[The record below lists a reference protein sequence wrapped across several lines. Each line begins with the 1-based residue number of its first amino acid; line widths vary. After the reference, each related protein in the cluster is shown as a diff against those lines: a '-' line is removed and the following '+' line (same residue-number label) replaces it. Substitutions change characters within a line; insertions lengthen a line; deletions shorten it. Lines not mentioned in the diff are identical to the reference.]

1 MEYAGPTGSLLLF
14 NMYAPD
20 GQLFEILD
28 KDENVIA
35 PVSTEDIMKQHLA
48 R

>member
-20 GQLFEILD
+20 GRLFDVLD
-28 KDENVIA
+28 KDENILSVATIENL
-35 PVSTEDIMKQHLA
+35 VSGELA
-48 R
+48 